1 MGGVLIYIC
10 KLTVNSEIQDIYR
23 YFARATCESA
33 CAVKIFILFFILL
46 LNTSFNYFFF
56 TRFFGYRIDYNSKI

>member
-1 MGGVLIYIC
+1 MWGGVLIYMC

-33 CAVKIFILFFILL
+33 CAVKIF
-46 LNTSFNYFFF
+46 FNFLYC
-56 TRFFGYRIDYNSKI
+56 

>member
-33 CAVKIFILFFILL
+33 CAVKIFFI
-46 LNTSFNYFFF
+46 FYFIVKYFF
-56 TRFFGYRIDYNSKI
+56 

>member
-33 CAVKIFILFFILL
+33 CVKILFLFLL

-56 TRFFGYRIDYNSKI
+56 TRFFSYRIDYN